1 MRFIYIAKKMLA
13 LSIASLCGICAY
25 AKSDKPNIVFILADD
40 MGIGDLSCYG
50 QKKFTTPNIDSL
62 ADKGLNSTAIM
73 PAQPYVRLRE
83 ARL

>member
-1 MRFIYIAKKMLA
+1 MLA
-13 LSIASLCGICAY
+13 LSLASLCGICAY

-62 ADKGLNSTAIM
+62 A
-73 PAQPYVRLRE
+73 E
-83 ARL
+83 